1 MPSASTSQASY
12 NTFHRLQAIR
22 VGIVA
27 ASQSKQGQSGSGPGR
42 PLWLPG
48 SKVPGHLTGDLP
60 GDYGF
65 DPLKL
70 GAEKQALRW

>member
-1 MPSASTSQASY
+1 MGVVASKPGA
-12 NTFHRLQAIR
+12 
-22 VGIVA
+22 
-27 ASQSKQGQSGSGPGR
+27 GPDR

-48 SKVPGHLTGDLP
+48 SKVPEHLKGELP

-70 GAEKQALRW
+70 GASPQALRWYDIPSMPGLHIDYRVYFARHYALHCT

>member
-1 MPSASTSQASY
+1 M
-12 NTFHRLQAIR
+12 IR
-22 VGIVA
+22 VGVVA
-27 ASQSKQGQSGSGPGR
+27 KAATGQSKQGQSGAGPGR

-48 SKVPGHLTGDLP
+48 SKVPEHLTGDLP